1 MAQIGVLFRSVHQLI
16 RELPYRELPY
26 REPPYDFPLF
36 QVPAGPMPVRLR
48 IDEDGEVVIDLLA
61 TLAAEDPASREQA
74 LSNLTEHG
82 FHVTTWTGRVA
93 AGYAKV
99 NDLEALESVED
110 DVIVEAAHVVYP
122 ELNVSVPEA
131 WNRPAGW
138 SGPEPA
144 GDDVVVGIIDSG
156 IDVTHPSFRT
166 PAGTTRVVRLW
177 DQAIYA
183 PPLSGPPAAYP
194 YGSEWDSA
202 GIDAYLLP
210 MMTPFS
216 ARVTGHGTAVA
227 GVAASNGQA
236 APVGRYV
243 GVAPSADLVV
253 VALDAHRGAFPSTA
267 NVVNAV
273 EYVFDVADAL
283 GKRAVVNLSQ
293 GAQLGPHD
301 PRGQLELAITDLITA
316 DENRILVTSMGN
328 VGDANAHARLD
339 LPGAGSVDLEIDVPN
354 NVGPFVVLDLWFD
367 SADHLAVE
375 VIDPA
380 GNASSTVD
388 ANQRDFGR
396 LGTDLYDIQ
405 GTPVVLGVQAN
416 EVQVMLRNVNH
427 LGDVTPGRW
436 IARLHSRHRTSGQ
449 PVHAWLE
456 RGLLAS
462 PRFRPPYADADYTA
476 TAPATADEILPVA
489 AYSLSPTLGRFA
501 DFSSRGPDRR
511 GRTLQGLS
519 APGDPITSCAASP
532 FYTKAHVP
540 DSGTSYAAA
549 HVTGAIALLLQAE
562 PTLTRKQVLDCLLQN
577 ARTDPDTAAGPA
589 TGWGAGKLDICAA
602 LSCATSI
609 GA

>member
-1 MAQIGVLFRSVHQLI
+1 MAQIGVLFRSVHRLI

-26 REPPYDFPLF
+26 DFPLF
-36 QVPAGPMPVRLR
+36 QLLAGLPMPVRLR

-61 TLAAEDPASREQA
+61 TLAAEDTASRERA
-74 LSNLTEHG
+74 LGNLTEHG

-93 AGYAKV
+93 AGYARV
-99 NDLEALESVED
+99 NDLDALETVED
-110 DVIVEAAHVVYP
+110 DVVVEAAHVVFP

-138 SGPEPA
+138 SGSVPA

-156 IDVTHPSFRT
+156 IDVTHPSLRT

-177 DQAIYA
+177 DQAIHA
-183 PPLSGPPAAYP
+183 AVPGPPAAYP
-194 YGSEWDSA
+194 YGGEWDSA
-202 GIDAYLLP
+202 AIDAYLLP
-210 MMTPFS
+210 VMTPFS

-243 GVAPSADLVV
+243 GVAPSADLIV

-301 PRGQLELAITDLITA
+301 PRGQLELAITDLVTA

-328 VGDANAHARLD
+328 VGDTDAHARLD
-339 LPGAGSVDLEIDVPN
+339 VPGAGFVDLEVDVPS

-367 SADHLAVE
+367 AADHLAVE

-388 ANQRDFGR
+388 ANQWDFGR

-416 EVQVMLRNVNH
+416 EVLVTLRTVH
-427 LGDVTPGRW
+427 HWGDVTPGRW
-436 IARLHSRHRTSGQ
+436 IARLNSRHRTSGQ

-456 RGLLAS
+456 RGQLAS
-462 PRFRPPYADADYTA
+462 PRFGPPYADADYTA
-476 TAPATADEILPVA
+476 TAPATADEVLPVA

-501 DFSSRGPDRR
+501 DLSSRGPDRR

-532 FYTKAHVP
+532 FYTKAHAP

-602 LSCATSI
+602 LRCATSI